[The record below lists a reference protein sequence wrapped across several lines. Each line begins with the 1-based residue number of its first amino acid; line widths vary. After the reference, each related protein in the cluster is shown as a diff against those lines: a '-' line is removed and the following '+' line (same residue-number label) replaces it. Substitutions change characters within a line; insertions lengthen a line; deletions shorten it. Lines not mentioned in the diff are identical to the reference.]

1 MDLAPELKNESEK
14 NSLVVEKVY
23 PMGNLAGPIG
33 LKRGF
38 LRRPETIEL
47 LDGGISVGAQEESVC
62 SRGGLDT
69 MPKSQLSASSGPT
82 KEGNLSV
89 GVPCWLLGLKR
100 VGTLLL
106 DLGWMSLFLKSY
118 LRELSLQLS
127 LFWRS

>member
-69 MPKSQLSASSGPT
+69 MPESQPTASSGPT
-82 KEGNLSV
+82 KERILSV
-89 GVPCWLLGLKR
+89 GGALLVR
-100 VGTLLL
+100 TLLL

-118 LRELSLQLS
+118 LRELRLQLS